1 MTRPRKPIQPD
12 VLAIWLTLVLA
23 WMLFWVSVFA
33 AFAGDT
39 YRWDA
44 ETYVYMTPSE
54 RPGVEA
60 EILFRNAPTHLLS
73 NYTFTLEIDGLA
85 VDVRVEINASG
96 ADDLITVTPPP
107 GFMAVPPSLL
117 VPEDGGGRIDI
128 VMEGVS

>member
-1 MTRPRKPIQPD
+1 MTRRAPSGWWLAPAFFVGAALWI
-12 VLAIWLTLVLA
+12 LAIT
-23 WMLFWVSVFA
+23 S

-39 YRWDA
+39 YIWDA
-44 ETYVYMTPSE
+44 ETFVYMTPSE

-73 NYTFTLEIDGLA
+73 NYSFTLEIDGLA

-96 ADDLITVTPPP
+96 ADDLITVTPPA
-107 GFMAVPPSLL
+107 GFMAIPPSLL

-128 VMEGVS
+128 VAMGMM